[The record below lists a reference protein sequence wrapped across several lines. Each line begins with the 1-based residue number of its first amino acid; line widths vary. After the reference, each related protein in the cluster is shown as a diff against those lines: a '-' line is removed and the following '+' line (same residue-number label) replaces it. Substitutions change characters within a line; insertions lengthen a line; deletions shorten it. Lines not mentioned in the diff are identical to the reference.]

1 MLRKLHAWPA
11 LIAGALVAFMA
22 LTGAILSLEPVVNA
36 ATAPQSGATATSS
49 LADLAAGAA
58 ANIGSVQRIV
68 RHASGEM
75 IAYHMGA
82 NGPAAD
88 VVNASGQS
96 LGAYQPSAFFQ
107 FFTELHRA
115 FLSGDTGRIFAGSAA
130 AALIVLS
137 VGGIFLLAKR
147 LGGWSKFF
155 TAAKGTLSQRL
166 HVELSRIGVI
176 ILTVLSVTGLWM
188 TLSFFGLIGASDA
201 GFSFPPQS
209 SGTTVMAT
217 AQMPA
222 LQSVSLADFRELVFP
237 AAGDPTDVFTLT
249 TASGSGY
256 VDQTTGTLLS
266 FAANS
271 PWQSFYQLVYTLH
284 TGQGVWWY
292 ALLLGAGA
300 LTIPV
305 LFVTGLVMWFR
316 RWRNTV
322 RIRGNARAQDAETII
337 LVGSEGNSTW
347 GFAKTLHAELTAKGA
362 SVHVAAMNDLQRHYR
377 SARQLIVMSAT
388 YGDGDAPASAKRF
401 LGRLERFEAP
411 DNLKTAVLGFGD
423 RSFADYCGYAT
434 KVEATLRAKGLHPLL
449 DFATINRQSAQ
460 SFGEWGDAL
469 GRALNR
475 KLVLRHEAE
484 LPKLQ
489 GFVLESRRDYGQD
502 YQTPRSILRFRATNA
517 KSWRSRLGFG
527 SSYEAGDLVGIV
539 PPGSTIPR
547 YYSLSSSSRDGF
559 LEICVS
565 KQPGG
570 VCSTYLCDLQPGD
583 EIGGFLKQNLAFR
596 APRGNKPLILIGAG
610 TGIAPFVGHLR
621 ANRGHRPAYLYWGGR
636 DPSSDFL
643 FRDELTGFRR
653 DGRLAGA
660 RIVFSRAVTHRYV
673 QDEVR
678 DDAEFLRESVAK
690 GARIL
695 VCGGS
700 SMARGVAEALDEVLA
715 PLKLSTST
723 LKQTGRLM
731 EDVY

>member
-22 LTGAILSLEPVVNA
+22 LTGAILSLEPVFGA
-36 ATAPQSGATATSS
+36 ATAQSGATDTSS
-49 LADLAAGAA
+49 LADLAAGVAA
-58 ANIGSVQRIV
+58 DIEGVQRIV
-68 RHASGEM
+68 RLASGK
-75 IAYHMGA
+75 IVAYHMSA

-88 VVNASGQS
+88 LVDASGQS

-115 FLSGDTGRIFAGSAA
+115 FLLGDAGRVLAGVAA
-130 AALIVLS
+130 AALVVVS
-137 VGGIFLLAKR
+137 VGGVFLLARR
-147 LGGWSKFF
+147 LGGWRKFF
-155 TAAKGTLSQRL
+155 SGARGTLNQRL
-166 HVELSRIGVI
+166 HVELSRIGVM

-188 TLSFFGLIGASDA
+188 TLSYFGLVGASDT

-209 SGTTVMAT
+209 SGTTIMAT
-217 AQMPA
+217 ADMPA
-222 LQSVSLADFRELVFP
+222 LQGVSLNSFRELVFP
-237 AAGDPTDVFTLT
+237 VAGDPADVFTLT
-249 TASGSGY
+249 TASGSGSI
-256 VDQTTGTLLS
+256 DQTTGTMLAFTPNTL
-266 FAANS
+266 
-271 PWQSFYQLVYTLH
+271 WQDFYQLIYTLH

-305 LFVTGLVMWFR
+305 LFVTGLVMWLG
-316 RWRNTV
+316 RWRNSV
-322 RIRGNARAQDAETII
+322 RIHGNGRAQDAETVI

-347 GFAKTLHAELTAKGA
+347 GFAKTLHAELTGKGV
-362 SVHVAAMNDLQRHYR
+362 SVHVAAMNDLKRHYR
-377 SARQLIVMSAT
+377 SARQLIVMTAT

-401 LGRLERFEAP
+401 LARLEHFELP
-411 DNLKTAVLGFGD
+411 EQLRTAVLGFGD
-423 RSFADYCGYAT
+423 RSFADYCGYANT
-434 KVEATLRAKGLHPLL
+434 VAKALGDKGLVPLV
-449 DFATINRQSAQ
+449 DYATINRQSAQ

-469 GRALNR
+469 GLALNHR
-475 KLVLRHEAE
+475 LVLRHEAE
-484 LPKLQ
+484 LPKLH
-489 GFVLESRRDYGQD
+489 GFVLESRRDFGQD
-502 YQTPRSILRFRATNA
+502 YQTPRSILRFRPASA
-517 KSWRSRLGFG
+517 RSWRARLGLDPA
-527 SSYEAGDLVGIV
+527 YEAGDLVGIA

-547 YYSLSSSSRDGF
+547 YYSLASSARDGF

-570 VCSTYLCDLQPGD
+570 ACSTYLCELQPGD
-583 EIGGFLKQNLAFR
+583 EIGAFLKPNLAFR
-596 APRGNKPLILIGAG
+596 APRGTKPLILIGAG

-621 ANRGHRPAYLYWGGR
+621 ANHGRRPAYLYWGGR

-643 FRDELTGFRR
+643 FHDELVGFRR
-653 DGRLAGA
+653 DGRLTGA

-678 DDAEFLRESVAK
+678 ADAEFLRKSVAS

-695 VCGGS
+695 ICGGS
-700 SMARGVAEALDEVLA
+700 GMARGVAEALDEVLA

-723 LKQTGRLM
+723 LKRAGRLM